1 MTMND
6 AYDPIDLCACYE
18 PMEEPPQELVNAWKK
33 RWDDHWNKIEASK
46 GTVPIFYATDEEG
59 VLYFYHGNT
68 RIRVTE
74 YFADT
79 GKPAAALIEDVI
91 RYSARQ
97 KISQAC

>member
-1 MTMND
+1 MTEENV
-6 AYDPIDLCACYE
+6 YQPIDLEACFD
-18 PMEEPPQELVNAWKK
+18 PIFDPPEDFEDV
-33 RWDDHWNKIEASK
+33 EASK
-46 GTVPIFYATDEEG
+46 GAVPIFYAMDEDG

-74 YFADT
+74 HFADS